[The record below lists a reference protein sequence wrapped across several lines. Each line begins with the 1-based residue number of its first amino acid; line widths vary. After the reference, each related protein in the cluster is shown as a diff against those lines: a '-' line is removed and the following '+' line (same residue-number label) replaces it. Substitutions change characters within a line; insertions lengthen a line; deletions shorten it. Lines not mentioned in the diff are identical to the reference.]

1 MAAKTLLFTVLADET
16 KTCMQLL
23 GVEKISDLG
32 PEYVSSISVK
42 LISTILPG
50 YNC

>member
-1 MAAKTLLFTVLADET
+1 MLIKSTVLADEV

-32 PEYVSSISVK
+32 PQHVSCRPITLK
-42 LISTILPG
+42 ITIA
-50 YNC
+50 